1 MPDLV
6 FLELCA
12 IAIGAAL
19 VIIYVLLSLVRIYL
33 GDWLTRRK
41 EVPAIL
47 VRKSTR
53 MYGYDSPLSGRGIV
67 AAILKRS
74 IRPRGTACLRHVCW
88 ATFRTR
94 EREMEFTVPE
104 PLYARLPLGCQGTLT
119 FKGERF
125 VDFKP
130 YDVQ

>member
-1 MPDLV
+1 MDLFV
-6 FLELCA
+6 TFYA
-12 IAIGAAL
+12 VIVGAAL
-19 VIIYVLLSLVRIYL
+19 LIIYVLLSLARVYL

-67 AAILKRS
+67 QAILRRS
-74 IRPRGTACLRHVCW
+74 LRPRGTACLRHVCW
-88 ATFRTR
+88 VTFRTR

-104 PLYARLPLGCQGTLT
+104 SLYARLPLGCEGTLT
-119 FKGERF
+119 FKGEGF
-125 VDFKP
+125 IDFKP
-130 YDVQ
+130 YDAQ